1 MCHTMCHRHT
11 TSTNSMLIELI
22 EPSKIRQSH
31 LVNLRRSDNKDDP
44 ALAQLAQLER
54 SLKSIGQI
62 QPIICR
68 VTGYR
73 KKHQV
78 DEIIECISGLRRL
91 RIAQEQKLPR
101 IKAIIYGFQ
110 QLSDVDVI
118 ELFIADNPH
127 LSQKEKNDMILRLF
141 RLLEDE
147 KKQKPLN
154 SNTDKLLQMRI
165 ERIAQI
171 YQVELMQPTT

>member
-1 MCHTMCHRHT
+1 
-11 TSTNSMLIELI
+11 MLIELI

-31 LVNLRRSDNKDDP
+31 LVNLRRSDNNDDP
-44 ALAQLAQLER
+44 ALAQLER

-73 KKHQV
+73 KEHQV

-110 QLSDVDVI
+110 QLSDVDTI

-127 LSQKEKNDMILRLF
+127 LSQKEKNEMILRLF

-154 SNTDKLLQMRI
+154 SNSTDNTKLLRMRI

>member
-1 MCHTMCHRHT
+1 MCHCHT

-31 LVNLRRSDNKDDP
+31 LVNLRRSHSDNDDP
-44 ALAQLAQLER
+44 ALAQLEH

-73 KKHQV
+73 KEHQV

-127 LSQKEKNDMILRLF
+127 LSQKEKNEMILRLF

-154 SNTDKLLQMRI
+154 SNSTDNSELLRMRI

-171 YQVELMQPTT
+171 YQIELMQPTT

>member
-1 MCHTMCHRHT
+1 MCHCHT

-31 LVNLRRSDNKDDP
+31 LVNLRRSDNNDDP
-44 ALAQLAQLER
+44 ALAQLER

-73 KKHQV
+73 KEHQV

-110 QLSDVDVI
+110 QLSDVDTI

-127 LSQKEKNDMILRLF
+127 LS
-141 RLLEDE
+141 
-147 KKQKPLN
+147 
-154 SNTDKLLQMRI
+154 
-165 ERIAQI
+165 
-171 YQVELMQPTT
+171 